1 MLYREATGIPN
12 DVQGALI
19 VRVQDFSPA
28 SRGDLMGGDIV
39 TELLIPSDTQSGTY
53 NSFELR
59 NSDEFISSLNLYTS
73 PGDDVLL
80 KVYRDGQYIDLPVEL
95 TNR

>member
-1 MLYREATGIPN
+1 
-12 DVQGALI
+12 
-19 VRVQDFSPA
+19 
-28 SRGDLMGGDIV
+28 MGGDIV
-39 TELLIPSDTQSGTY
+39 TELIIPSDTQNETY
-53 NSFELR
+53 SFELR

-80 KVYRDGQYIDLPVEL
+80 RVYRDGQYIDLPVEL